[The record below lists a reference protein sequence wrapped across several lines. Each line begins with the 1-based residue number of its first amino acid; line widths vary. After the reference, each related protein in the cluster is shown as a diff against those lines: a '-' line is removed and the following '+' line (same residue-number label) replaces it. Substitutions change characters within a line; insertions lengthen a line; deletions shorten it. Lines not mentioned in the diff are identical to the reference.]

1 MLEVPSTEAVVIPEV
16 CPAPMLVH
24 LGETPLLAVRLYE
37 KASRVCTP
45 QHAPPIDSK
54 PNVPRMVSRVLQL
67 ASLRYACPLQ
77 E

>member
-16 CPAPMLVH
+16 CPAPTLVH

-37 KASRVCTP
+37 KASRVRTP
-45 QHAPPIDSK
+45 QHTLPIDNNS
-54 PNVPRMVSRVLQL
+54 NVPLMVSRVLRL
-67 ASLRYACPLQ
+67 ASLRCACPLQ